1 MALVSAVGL
10 IPAVAALV
18 GFAVTPVAASAGAS
32 TVVPAAALIPAI
44 IAAALCGALL
54 FPVVLEKGLQTL
66 HRSRLQARVVESGV
80 GRSTLLASLS
90 RRGIAVLRPL
100 ASLLLRVKWVREKCV
115 CCERALGVRGYAV
128 TGVSAAC
135 ELLLA
140 VFGMVALL
148 TLALT
153 GMPFIALCAAFVAVA
168 LLCGKAQ
175 RTLDTWGAR
184 LVAQIPEVL
193 RSLGLCFN
201 TGYSLQQ
208 AFEQVARD
216 TPDPLGIELRQ
227 ANFDIAAGRSI
238 EEALSALEKR
248 TKAGDL
254 RFAIIALEIQHR
266 TGGSLQD
273 LLENAADAVLAS
285 ADLRRQLS
293 VQTAQ
298 ARLSAKVVT
307 IMPVVLVA
315 ILSLAMEGYLQT
327 FFSSAEGLA
336 ILIIALAME
345 AIGVFAIRGI
355 LGVDLG

>member
-1 MALVSAVGL
+1 MALVSAA
-10 IPAVAALV
+10 I
-18 GFAVTPVAASAGAS
+18 
-32 TVVPAAALIPAI
+32 LIPAI
-44 IAAALCGALL
+44 MAAALCGALL
-54 FPVVLEKGLQTL
+54 LPVVFEKGLQAL
-66 HRSRLQARVVESGV
+66 HRSRLQTRVVEGGA
-80 GRSTLLASLS
+80 GRSVFLVNLS
-90 RRGIAVLRPL
+90 RRGIAVVRPL
-100 ASLLLRVKWVREKCV
+100 ASLLLRIKWVRRACV
-115 CCERALGVRGYAV
+115 SCGRALDIRGYGSAESSAV
-128 TGVSAAC
+128 C

-140 VFGMVALL
+140 VFGAVALL
-148 TLALT
+148 ALLLT
-153 GMPFIALCAAFVAVA
+153 GVPFIALCTALVAVV
-168 LLCGKAQ
+168 LIVGKAQ
-175 RTLDTWGAR
+175 KILDRWAGR

-238 EEALSALEKR
+238 EEALAALERR
-248 TKAGDL
+248 TKASDL
-254 RFAIIALEIQHR
+254 RFAIVALEIQHR

-327 FFSSAEGLA
+327 FFSSAEGLV
-336 ILIIALAME
+336 ILIVALAME
-345 AIGVFAIRGI
+345 AIGVFVIRRI

>member
-1 MALVSAVGL
+1 MAFVPVFAL
-10 IPAVAALV
+10 IPVAASV
-18 GFAVTPVAASAGAS
+18 SVFAAVPVAASA
-32 TVVPAAALIPAI
+32 VALILAVL
-44 IAAALCGALL
+44 ASALCGALL
-54 FPVVLEKGLQTL
+54 LPVVFEKGFRALY
-66 HRSRLQARVVESGV
+66 RSRMQTRVVEGGT
-80 GRSTLLASLS
+80 GRSAFLVNLS
-90 RRGIAVLRPL
+90 RRGIAVLRPP
-100 ASLLLRVKWVREKCV
+100 ASLLLRVELIREKCV
-115 CCERALGVRGYAV
+115 CCGRALGVMGYGATGASAV
-128 TGVSAAC
+128 C

-140 VFGMVALL
+140 VFGVVALL
-148 TLALT
+148 TLLLT
-153 GMPFIALCAAFVAVA
+153 GMPFIALCAALFAVV

-175 RTLDTWGAR
+175 RILDKWGER

-216 TPDPLGIELRQ
+216 TPDPLGLELRQ

-248 TKAGDL
+248 TKASDL
-254 RFAIIALEIQHR
+254 RFAIVALEIQHR

-336 ILIIALAME
+336 ILMVALAME
-345 AIGVFAIRGI
+345 AIGVFAIRRI